1 MVSFKN
7 IKAKILDTKVFN
19 KDNKFYYIIKLFINF
34 SDNVYNVFVSKEIYD
49 EIMISN
55 IDDDNILDYLLIY
68 VDSKG
73 VITFSIKK

>member
-7 IKAKILDTKVFN
+7 IKVKILDTKVYN
-19 KDNKFYYIIKLFINF
+19 KNNKFYYIIKLFINF
-34 SDNVYNVFVSKEIYD
+34 SDNVYNVFVTKDIYD
-49 EIMISN
+49 EIMINN